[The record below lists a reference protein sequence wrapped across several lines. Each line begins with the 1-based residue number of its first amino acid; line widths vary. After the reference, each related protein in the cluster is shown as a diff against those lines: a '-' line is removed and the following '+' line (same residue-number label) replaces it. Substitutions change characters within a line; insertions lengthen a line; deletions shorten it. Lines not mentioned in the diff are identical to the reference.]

1 MDNVIPLGNIT
12 KLDLNPDIV
21 LENTKGKLDNFV
33 IVGFDKDGEL
43 YFSSTQADGGD
54 VMWLLE
60 KAKQALLNVELD

>member
-33 IVGFDKDGEL
+33 IMGWDKEGEL
-43 YFSSTQADGGD
+43 YFASTFSDGGN
-54 VMWLLE
+54 VLWIME
-60 KAKQALLNVELD
+60 KSKQALLNAGE

>member
-33 IVGFDKDGEL
+33 IVGWDKEGEL

-54 VMWLLE
+54 VLWLLE